1 MSARLITNA
10 KDKDKDSEESVNKTA
25 VDKNKMGSQLK
36 KRTSAILHHCGQGL
50 VRFRQKKLQGMFM
63 KYNHDLSDLIS
74 CV

>member
-36 KRTSAILHHCGQGL
+36 KHTSAILHHCG
-50 VRFRQKKLQGMFM
+50 
-63 KYNHDLSDLIS
+63 
-74 CV
+74 